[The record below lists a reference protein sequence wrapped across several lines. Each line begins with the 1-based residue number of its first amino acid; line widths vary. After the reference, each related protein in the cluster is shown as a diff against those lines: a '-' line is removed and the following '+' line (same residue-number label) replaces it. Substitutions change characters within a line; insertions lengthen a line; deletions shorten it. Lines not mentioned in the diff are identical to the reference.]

1 MMLLAMLI
9 LQPHSPPSSRACAM
23 RHARVLAQAPGPGG
37 WQNNPSVEAAK
48 QVFDA
53 GVAQANVFLGKGKA
67 RKNVDKTRVDY
78 EFEFAKDPD
87 SADTA
92 YAGFALQA
100 ALNAYYM
107 DELNTPLLLVAGG
120 TIIGGALG
128 ADLGDVVEKL
138 AGFSK

>member
-1 MMLLAMLI
+1 M
-9 LQPHSPPSSRACAM
+9 
-23 RHARVLAQAPGPGG
+23 GG
-37 WQNNPSVEAAK
+37 RDYVRQYTSAH
-48 QVFDA
+48 
-53 GVAQANVFLGKGKA
+53 NVFLGKGKA

-78 EFEFAKDPD
+78 ESELAKDPD
-87 SADTA
+87 SDDTA

-107 DELNTPLLLVAGG
+107 DELRMPLLLIAVG

>member
-1 MMLLAMLI
+1 MLLAMLI

-53 GVAQANVFLGKGKA
+53 GVAQANVFLGKDKA
-67 RKNVDKTRVDY
+67 QKNVNKTRVDY
-78 EFEFAKDPD
+78 ELEFAKDPD

-107 DELNTPLLLVAGG
+107 DELRMPLLLIAVG